1 MANPFDMEV
10 FLNGVLSGSHT
21 TRRRHLRQAMTIQTA
36 ISNRWKRNNPWTWQQ
51 KHLAWFMDQELRD
64 RAEPTRYYFWLTVQL
79 IVLRLGKSW
88 FGSKPSRREN

>member
-21 TRRRHLRQAMTIQTA
+21 TRRRHLRQAVTIQTA

-51 KHLAWFMDQELRD
+51 KTSCMVYGPGVTRSCRANTILLLAHCPVD
-64 RAEPTRYYFWLTVQL
+64 RLTAWQVMVR
-79 IVLRLGKSW
+79 I
-88 FGSKPSRREN
+88 